1 MPEYFFFTILVI
13 FAGAVLQGLTGF
25 GGALFTMPFLLL
37 YTAPKWAAPVVIIC
51 YTVNRIPAMLMIGKD
66 LMWDHSIVLLTAAAP
81 GVFLGTLLL
90 KYAEPGLI
98 MKILGTFLIL
108 ISAYKIIAPEFKLVL
123 SRIWALPAGFL
134 SGILGG
140 ALATNGPPIV
150 VYAALKP
157 WTKVQVVG
165 MLQSYFFLSGFI
177 IIGSYWYY
185 DLFSVSVVKASAAG
199 TPFAIAG
206 MILGSKINQYIT
218 QRSFEVVLSVLLSIM
233 GASFLMR

>member
-1 MPEYFFFTILVI
+1 MPEYFFFTTLII
-13 FAGAVLQGLTGF
+13 FIGAILQGLTGF
-25 GGALFTMPFLLL
+25 GGALFTMPFILL
-37 YTAPKWAAPVVIIC
+37 YTAPKWAAPVVILC
-51 YTVNRIPAMLMIGKD
+51 YTFNRIPAMFMIGKD
-66 LMWDHSIVLLTAAAP
+66 LMWDHSIVLLAAAAP

-177 IIGSYWYY
+177 IIGAYWYHG
-185 DLFSVSVVKASAAG
+185 LLSVSVVKASAAG

-206 MILGSKINQYIT
+206 MILGSKINQYIS
-218 QRSFEVVLSVLLSIM
+218 QRNFEVVLSVLLSIM
-233 GASFLMR
+233 GAFFLMR